1 MPKAL
6 GVSVMDGN
14 MSGTL
19 ILVFV
24 CVAGVII
31 LSSIN
36 SIRKSLKYYEIIFR
50 IFLILFGSLPL
61 LLVFTRTVD
70 ESGINLI
77 VGLFA
82 FILFSI
88 LIKPKEDGV

>member
-1 MPKAL
+1 
-6 GVSVMDGN
+6 MDGN